1 MFDISWT
8 EFLLIGVVA
17 LIVIGPKELPAVMRS
32 LGQWTRKIRS
42 LAADFQNQFH
52 EAMREAE
59 MADLKKQ
66 VDDMASDVKQYD
78 PLKDVRA
85 DVEAIGKDL
94 NKDLDNSV
102 KAPDKPADQGAV
114 QEESQ
119 PAAQEPAQDAANTP
133 ASAAP
138 APSAEQLPIP
148 QAAVEL
154 GDKEVAAAG
163 VGSVATDAAAE
174 STSSEGSGRAQ

>member
-8 EFLLIGVVA
+8 EFLLIGIVA

-66 VDDMASDVKQYD
+66 VDDMAQVAQDIKNYD

-94 NKDLDNSV
+94 DES
-102 KAPDKPADQGAV
+102 AQSPDKTADK
-114 QEESQ
+114 ETTK
-119 PAAQEPAQDAANTP
+119 EPANTP
-133 ASAAP
+133 DGGAAP
-138 APSAEQLPIP
+138 PAEALPIP
-148 QAAVEL
+148 QAATEL
-154 GDKEVAAAG
+154 RDKEVAGVGPVAPEAAG
-163 VGSVATDAAAE
+163 E
-174 STSSEGSGRAQ
+174 SISSGGAGKPQ

>member
-8 EFLLIGVVA
+8 EFLLIGIVA

-66 VDDMASDVKQYD
+66 VDDMTSDIKQYD
-78 PLKDVRA
+78 PLKDVRS

-94 NKDLDNSV
+94 DESV
-102 KAPDKPADQGAV
+102 KSPDKATDK
-114 QEESQ
+114 
-119 PAAQEPAQDAANTP
+119 DAAKEVAKEATNTLDG
-133 ASAAP
+133 AAAP
-138 APSAEQLPIP
+138 SGEAFPIP
-148 QAAVEL
+148 QAAGEL
-154 GDKEVAAAG
+154 RDKEVVGAG
-163 VGSVATDAAAE
+163 VGPAAPEAATE
-174 STSSEGSGRAQ
+174 STSSGGSGRAQ

>member
-8 EFLLIGVVA
+8 EFLLIGIVA

-66 VDDMASDVKQYD
+66 VDDMASDIKQYD

-85 DVEAIGKDL
+85 DVEALGKDL
-94 NKDLDNSV
+94 DESV
-102 KAPDKPADQGAV
+102 KSPDKAADKDAV
-114 QEESQ
+114 KEE
-119 PAAQEPAQDAANTP
+119 PKETANMP
-133 ASAAP
+133 ESAAP
-138 APSAEQLPIP
+138 APSAEAFPIP
-148 QAAVEL
+148 QAAIEL
-154 GDKEVAAAG
+154 RDKEVAGAG
-163 VGSVATDAAAE
+163 VGPVAPETTAE
-174 STSSEGSGRAQ
+174 STSSGGTGKPQ

>member
-8 EFLLIGVVA
+8 EFLLIGIVA

-66 VDDMASDVKQYD
+66 VDDMASDIKQYD
-78 PLKDVRA
+78 PLTDVRT

-94 NKDLDNSV
+94 DDSV
-102 KAPDKPADQGAV
+102 KSPDK
-114 QEESQ
+114 
-119 PAAQEPAQDAANTP
+119 AANTDGAKETADP
-133 ASAAP
+133 PDSAATTSP
-138 APSAEQLPIP
+138 AEPFPIP
-148 QAAVEL
+148 QAATEL
-154 GDKEVAAAG
+154 RDKEVAGTG
-163 VGSVATDAAAE
+163 VGPGAPEAAVE
-174 STSSEGSGRAQ
+174 STSSSGAGKPQ

>member
-8 EFLLIGVVA
+8 EFLLIGIVA
-17 LIVIGPKELPAVMRS
+17 LIVIGPKELPAVMRG

-66 VDDMASDVKQYD
+66 VDDVAQDIKQYD

-94 NKDLDNSV
+94 DA
-102 KAPDKPADQGAV
+102 APDKNS
-114 QEESQ
+114 EEKSSEKELSKETAPES
-119 PAAQEPAQDAANTP
+119 PAA
-133 ASAAP
+133 AAP
-138 APSAEQLPIP
+138 AKELPIP
-148 QAAVEL
+148 EAATEL
-154 GDKEVAAAG
+154 RDKEIVGAG
-163 VGSVATDAAAE
+163 VAPEAAPEA
-174 STSSEGSGRAQ
+174 SSPDGNGRAR

>member
-8 EFLLIGVVA
+8 EFLLIGIVA
-17 LIVIGPKELPAVMRS
+17 LIVIGPKELPTVMRS

-66 VDDMASDVKQYD
+66 VDDMASDVKNYD

-85 DVEAIGKDL
+85 DVEAIGKDI
-94 NKDLDNSV
+94 DNSV
-102 KAPDKPADQGAV
+102 KSTDQPADKD
-114 QEESQ
+114 
-119 PAAQEPAQDAANTP
+119 AAKETANTP
-133 ASAAP
+133 EGAPAAP
-138 APSAEQLPIP
+138 PAEAFPIP
-148 QAAVEL
+148 QAATEL
-154 GDKEVAAAG
+154 RDKEVAGAG
-163 VGSVATDAAAE
+163 VGPVAPEAAE
-174 STSSEGSGRAQ
+174 SSSSGGGDKPQ

>member
-8 EFLLIGVVA
+8 EFLLIGIVA

-66 VDDMASDVKQYD
+66 VDDMASDVKNYD
-78 PLKDVRA
+78 PLKDVRT

-94 NKDLDNSV
+94 DESV
-102 KAPDKPADQGAV
+102 KSSDKAADKDAAKELANAPD
-114 QEESQ
+114 
-119 PAAQEPAQDAANTP
+119 
-133 ASAAP
+133 SAAP
-138 APSAEQLPIP
+138 PPAEALPIP
-148 QAAVEL
+148 QAATEL
-154 GDKEVAAAG
+154 RDKEVASAG
-163 VGSVATDAAAE
+163 VGPVAPDAAGE
-174 STSSEGSGRAQ
+174 STPSGGGGKPQ

>member
-8 EFLLIGVVA
+8 EFLLIGIVA

-66 VDDMASDVKQYD
+66 VDDLATDIKEYD

-85 DVEAIGKDL
+85 DVETIGK
-94 NKDLDNSV
+94 NLDESV
-102 KAPDKPADQGAV
+102 KGSEKAPAEQN
-114 QEESQ
+114 
-119 PAAQEPAQDAANTP
+119 AAAASPDTPDNAP
-133 ASAAP
+133 ASPGEA
-138 APSAEQLPIP
+138 LPIP
-148 QAAVEL
+148 QAAAEL
-154 GDKEVAAAG
+154 RDKEVADAG
-163 VGSVATDAAAE
+163 VGPVAPDAAADLA
-174 STSSEGSGRAQ
+174 SSSGSGRAQ

>member
-66 VDDMASDVKQYD
+66 VDDMATGIKEYD
-78 PLKDVRA
+78 PLKEVRA
-85 DVEAIGKDL
+85 DVESIGK
-94 NKDLDNSV
+94 NLDESI
-102 KAPDKPADQGAV
+102 KGPDKPADQ
-114 QEESQ
+114 
-119 PAAQEPAQDAANTP
+119 
-133 ASAAP
+133 SAAEVADRAVP
-138 APSAEQLPIP
+138 APTAEAFPIP
-148 QAAVEL
+148 QAAAEL
-154 GDKEVAAAG
+154 RDKEVAGAG
-163 VGSVATDAAAE
+163 VGPIAPDAAAE
-174 STSSEGSGRAQ
+174 STSSSGSGRAP

>member
-8 EFLLIGVVA
+8 EFLLIGIVA

-66 VDDMASDVKQYD
+66 VDDVASDIKQYD

-85 DVEAIGKDL
+85 DVESIGKG
-94 NKDLDNSV
+94 LDDSV
-102 KAPDKPADQGAV
+102 KSPDKETSAESAKEAGNAPD
-114 QEESQ
+114 
-119 PAAQEPAQDAANTP
+119 
-133 ASAAP
+133 SAAA
-138 APSAEQLPIP
+138 APTEALPIP
-148 QAAVEL
+148 QAATEL
-154 GDKEVAAAG
+154 RDKEVAGAG
-163 VGSVATDAAAE
+163 VGPVAPEAAAE
-174 STSSEGSGRAQ
+174 SSSSGGGDKPQ